1 MGISCS
7 LTEKRT
13 SETMH
18 ISGWKSG
25 IASTAAMLGI
35 GLILSATATPPRP
48 QATQVVGQE
57 IVLSVDP
64 GKSKVHWMVDSTL
77 HTVHGTFAMKGGS
90 LHVDPANGKASGEI
104 VVLATS
110 GESGNSSRDEKMHK
124 EILESG
130 KFPDVVFRAT
140 QVEGK
145 VSSAGSSD
153 VKVHGTFVL
162 HGSSHEIT
170 VPVHAELSGENWKG
184 SGKFDVPYIQWGLKN
199 PSNFL
204 LKVQPVVNVELEMSG
219 SIKSQK

>member
-7 LTEKRT
+7 LAEKGT
-13 SETMH
+13 SETMR

-25 IASTAAMLGI
+25 IATAAAIMGI

-48 QATQVVGQE
+48 QATQTAAQE

-64 GKSKVHWMVDSTL
+64 GQSKVHWIVDSTL

-90 LHVDPANGKASGEI
+90 LHLDSASGKASGEI
-104 VVLATS
+104 VVLARS
-110 GESGNSSRDEKMHK
+110 GESGNGSRDEKMHK
-124 EILESG
+124 EVLESG
-130 KFPDVVFRAT
+130 KFPDVIFRPT

-145 VSSAGSSD
+145 VLNSGSSD
-153 VKVHGTFVL
+153 VKVQGTFVL

-204 LKVQPVVNVELEMSG
+204 LKVQPVVNVELEIAG
-219 SIKSQK
+219 SLKIQK